1 MIRGMI
7 LRGSGGRVIFR
18 STIQIILIAI
28 GVVTELLS
36 RKFLSICCSWNAV
49 LFMLLGLY
57 LFCDPAIV
65 HAEDGLKK
73 RWLGSY
79 VGHEIPG
86 YEVVRSYAVSV
97 RIWKSVDQVVEIE
110 NKQSLALDLVD
121 QCKGRSLQGVG
132 IVNLR
137 MIVALGAVPGP
148 SSSPETFISNGMY
161 KEVYGD
167 CVREV
172 APRAR

>member
-1 MIRGMI
+1 MT
-7 LRGSGGRVIFR
+7 LW
-18 STIQIILIAI
+18 Q
-28 GVVTELLS
+28 S
-36 RKFLSICCSWNAV
+36 RKFLSICFGWNAG
-49 LFMLLGLY
+49 LFILLGLL
-57 LFCDPAIV
+57 LFFVPAIV
-65 HAEDGLKK
+65 HAEDGVKK

-86 YEVVRSYAVSV
+86 YQVVRSYAVSV
-97 RIWKSVDQVVEIE
+97 RIWKSVDQVVEME

-121 QCKGRSLQGVG
+121 QCRGRSLQGVG

-167 CVREV
+167 CVLE
-172 APRAR
+172 ATQRAR

>member
-1 MIRGMI
+1 MT
-7 LRGSGGRVIFR
+7 LW
-18 STIQIILIAI
+18 
-28 GVVTELLS
+28 LS
-36 RKFLSICCSWNAV
+36 RKILSICCSWNAG

-57 LFCDPAIV
+57 LFCDPASV
-65 HAEDGLKK
+65 HAEDGVKK

-86 YEVVRSYAVSV
+86 YQVVRSYAVSV

-110 NKQSLALDLVD
+110 NKQSLSLDLVE
-121 QCKGRSLQGVG
+121 QCRGKTMQGVG

-137 MIVALGAVPGP
+137 MIVALGPVPGP

-167 CVREV
+167 CVLE
-172 APRAR
+172 ATPLAR